1 MFHCIYK
8 LFSSISY
15 FEMKQEG
22 HVDNTMTKEH
32 NWNYNTKVFKNL
44 YQNLCPPPHH
54 LYCWSLLPTLQIQEQ
69 LSQNL
74 QDLFWTKECYKILLL
89 NWWTPPLD
97 YPLTLPSWRVLPE
110 VSTFKICQTWS
121 PLDATTLHMTAYSK
135 LLDNWKLTFK
145 N

>member
-32 NWNYNTKVFKNL
+32 YWNYNTKVFKNL

-54 LYCWSLLPTLQIQEQ
+54 LYCWSLLPILQIQEQ

-74 QDLFWTKECYKILLL
+74 QDLFEQKSATKSYYRIGGHHHQIIPWPFLH
-89 NWWTPPLD
+89 D
-97 YPLTLPSWRVLPE
+97 
-110 VSTFKICQTWS
+110 VSFLRCPHLKYVK
-121 PLDATTLHMTAYSK
+121 PDLHATTLHTVWQILHSQI
-135 LLDNWKLTFK
+135 DQCR
-145 N
+145 

>member
-32 NWNYNTKVFKNL
+32 YWNYNTKVFKK
-44 YQNLCPPPHH
+44 
-54 LYCWSLLPTLQIQEQ
+54 SLSKFLSSSPSSILLEFTSNTPNPRATLSKSSRFI
-69 LSQNL
+69 L
-74 QDLFWTKECYKILLL
+74 TKECYKILLW

-110 VSTFKICQTWS
+110 VSTFKICPTC
-121 PLDATTLHMTAYSK
+121 PLDATTLHTVWQILHSQI
-135 LLDNWKLTFK
+135 DQCR
-145 N
+145 